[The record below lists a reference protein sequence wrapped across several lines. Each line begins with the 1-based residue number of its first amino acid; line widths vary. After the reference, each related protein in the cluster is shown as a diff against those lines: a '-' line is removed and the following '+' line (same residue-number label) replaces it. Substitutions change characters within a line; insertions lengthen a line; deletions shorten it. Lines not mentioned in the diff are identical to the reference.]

1 MAAHAAREDDAR
13 RCSAQGVQGE
23 PPGQKQCRERAGR
36 SHQVRPAIQRRADGH
51 GTAATLGDLPERG
64 RVPQAER
71 RTLMD
76 WIVLHR
82 NGSPVAVNINLI
94 VTFFEPTFA
103 NVPFKTRLCFQ
114 AQDDYMDVDETCK
127 EISGSSIKTTA
138 V

>member
-1 MAAHAAREDDAR
+1 
-13 RCSAQGVQGE
+13 
-23 PPGQKQCRERAGR
+23 
-36 SHQVRPAIQRRADGH
+36 
-51 GTAATLGDLPERG
+51 
-64 RVPQAER
+64 
-71 RTLMD
+71 MD

-127 EISGSSIKTTA
+127 EIWDMIKEREA
-138 V
+138 VSHAG